1 MIDMRNNCN
10 VSDVGAS
17 GYDGISAVLK
27 CGHGYHYR
35 GRGKTGRK
43 VGEDG
48 VGEAGGDH
56 SLALKSVPADG
67 EHRPRQ

>member
-1 MIDMRNNCN
+1 MFRMLVRLDTTE
-10 VSDVGAS
+10 S
-17 GYDGISAVLK
+17 SAVLK